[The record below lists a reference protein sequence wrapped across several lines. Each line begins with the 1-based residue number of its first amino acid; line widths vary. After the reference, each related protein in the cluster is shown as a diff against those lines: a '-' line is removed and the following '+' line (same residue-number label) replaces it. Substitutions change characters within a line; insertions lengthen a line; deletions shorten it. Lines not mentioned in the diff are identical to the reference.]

1 MSTQFSPHH
10 LTTTIFSTISF
21 TSTSAMKNT
30 LAFTTLVASASAFPF
45 VANMPGVDSS
55 LFKAKRQQTNPT
67 GPGSAA
73 TCPFNANHVPAAPY
87 TAPYLYN
94 HAFNGTQGLGKGG
107 YQVPAP
113 GDTAHQFI
121 APKSTD
127 IRGPCPGLNA
137 AANHGFLA
145 RDGITTFNE
154 LVDAQQ
160 NLYNVG
166 YDLAQLLAL
175 LGLTLTDGDLVTE
188 KLSIGCDATTRT
200 SFSPALTGS
209 EPGLDGHNK
218 FEADTS
224 LTRNDYFLANG
235 DNYNFN
241 GTLFGEMTKTTGGLY
256 NRDNLAL
263 YRYNRYQESL
273 KTNSNFYF
281 GPLSLLLF
289 GAASFL
295 YELMP
300 NGNHNY
306 VPDVETISSFFGTS
320 QDANGNWVFNNNE
333 KIPANWTNRV
343 APYTNQLV
351 TEEILAMYLEHPVL
365 FGGAT
370 GPNGF
375 DALPVW
381 GTDIT
386 NGTLAPANTE
396 CLLYQLATQSVPSY
410 LNGVIT
416 PTVDAISF
424 FQSKLG
430 SQYANLGCPKPLT

>member
-1 MSTQFSPHH
+1 
-10 LTTTIFSTISF
+10 
-21 TSTSAMKNT
+21 MKNSF
-30 LAFTTLVASASAFPF
+30 AFAGIIASASAFPF
-45 VANMPGVDSS
+45 VANTPGVDSS
-55 LFKAKRQQTNPT
+55 LIREARVKRQQTPT
-67 GPGSAA
+67 SGPGSAA
-73 TCPFNANHVPAAPY
+73 SCPFNANHVPAVPY
-87 TAPYLYN
+87 SPDYPYNY
-94 HAFNGTQGLGKGG
+94 AFNGTQGKGKGG

-121 APKSTD
+121 APGPND

-145 RDGITTFNE
+145 RDGITTFDE

-175 LGLTLTDGDLVTE
+175 LGLTLTDGDVVTE
-188 KLSIGCDATTRT
+188 KLSIGCDATSRT

-224 LTRNDYFLANG
+224 LTRDDFFLGKGDDYS
-235 DNYNFN
+235 FN
-241 GTLFGEMTKTTGGLY
+241 GTLFGMMTETTNGLY

-263 YRYNRYQESL
+263 YRYQRYQQSL
-273 KTNSNFYF
+273 QNNPNFYF
-281 GPLSLLLF
+281 GPLSILLF

-300 NGNHNY
+300 SGPDY
-306 VPDVETISSFFGTS
+306 VPDVATISSFFGTS
-320 QDANGNWVFNNNE
+320 QDSDGNWVFNNNE
-333 KIPANWTNRV
+333 KIPDNWTNRV
-343 APYTNQLV
+343 APYTNNDV
-351 TEEILAMYLEHPVL
+351 TTEIVAMYLEHPVL

-370 GPNGF
+370 GDGTF
-375 DALPVW
+375 DALPSF
-381 GTDIT
+381 GSSIT
-386 NGTLAPANTE
+386 NGSLSLANTE

-416 PTVDAISF
+416 PTVNALTLV
-424 FQSKLG
+424 QQKLG
-430 SQYANLGCPKPLT
+430 AQFANLGCPQPLT